1 MADDDPYAAYSAL
14 PTAEE
19 RQQQEEQEEES
30 DEEEEEDEDGTAA
43 QQLGRP
49 PLGPGGARASV
60 ATPGLSLHAVR
71 STQLQVRRRT
81 SHVKRTM
88 HAVLTGVT

>member
-19 RQQQEEQEEES
+19 RQQEEQEEEES
-30 DEEEEEDEDGTAA
+30 DEEEEEEDGTAA

-49 PLGPGGARASV
+49 PLGPGGARAS
-60 ATPGLSLHAVR
+60 AAAPGLSLHAVR

-81 SHVKRTM
+81 SHVIRTM
-88 HAVLTGVT
+88 RC